1 MIADTRANAQADA
14 ATTTTSA
21 VPAGAMPLFSSGSY
35 RCLEMDVRDVDRLQR
50 FFDANPEYHV
60 AVNGEPPRSDEA
72 RQEFDSSLPAGW
84 PFAKR
89 WLLQFAD
96 ADDSM
101 VAMADAIQDLF
112 AAGVWHL
119 GLFVVATPLHG
130 GGAAY
135 RLYDDLETWMRRRG
149 ARWVRLGVV
158 EGNVRAE
165 RFWEKAGYLEVRKR
179 VGVAMGQRVN
189 TLRVMVKSLAGGELA
204 DYLAMVT
211 RDRPETP

>member
-1 MIADTRANAQADA
+1 MIADARGNAQANA
-14 ATTTTSA
+14 ATTAASA
-21 VPAGAMPLFSSGSY
+21 VPTRATTLFSSGSY
-35 RCLEMDVRDVDRLQR
+35 RCSEIDFRDAERLQR
-50 FFDANPEYHV
+50 FFEANPEYHV

-72 RQEFDSSLPAGW
+72 RLEFESSLPAGW
-84 PFAKR
+84 PYAKR
-89 WLLQFAD
+89 WLVRFTD

-101 VAMADAIQDLF
+101 VAMADAIEDLF

-135 RLYDDLETWMRRRG
+135 RLYDDLETWMRCRG
-149 ARWVRLGVV
+149 ARWSRLGVV

-165 RFWEKAGYLEVRKR
+165 RFWEKVGYFEVRKR
-179 VGVAMGQRVN
+179 NGVAMGRRVN
-189 TLRVMVKSLAGGELA
+189 TLRVMVKPLAGGRLA
-204 DYLAMVT
+204 DYLAAVA

>member
-1 MIADTRANAQADA
+1 MIADARGNAQANA
-14 ATTTTSA
+14 ATAAASA
-21 VPAGAMPLFSSGSY
+21 VPTRGTTLFSSGSC
-35 RCLEMDVRDVDRLQR
+35 RCSEMDIRDVERLQR

-72 RQEFDSSLPAGW
+72 RQEFESSLPAGW

-89 WLLQFAD
+89 WLLQFTD

-101 VAMADAIQDLF
+101 VAMADAIEDLF

-135 RLYDDLETWMRRRG
+135 RLYDDLETWMRG
-149 ARWVRLGVV
+149 SDARWLRLGVA

-165 RFWEKAGYLEVRKR
+165 RFWEKVGYVEVRKR
-179 VGVAMGQRVN
+179 IGVAMGQRVN
-189 TLRVMVKSLAGGELA
+189 TLRVMVKPLAGGRLV
-204 DYLAMVT
+204 DYLAAVA